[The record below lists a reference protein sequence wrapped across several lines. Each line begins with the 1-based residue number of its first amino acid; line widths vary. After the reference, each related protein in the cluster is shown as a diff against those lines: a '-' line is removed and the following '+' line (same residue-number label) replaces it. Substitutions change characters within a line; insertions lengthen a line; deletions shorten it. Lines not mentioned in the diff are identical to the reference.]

1 MYIGLGVFLM
11 VVGAVLTFATSATVD
26 WVDLDVV
33 GWILMIGG
41 FVAIVLSL
49 AFSRRRSLS
58 SRSVVQR
65 DPATGT
71 TVQDSHVDPV

>member
-1 MYIGLGVFLM
+1 MYVGLGVFLM

-41 FVAIVLSL
+41 LVAIILSIV
-49 AFSRRRSLS
+49 FSRRRGLS
-58 SRSVVQR
+58 ARRVTQR